1 MIKQGVGLEATLW
14 NEYSNLYQTRMVD
27 QVVVENGTLANDE
40 LFHELLP
47 MSRNLGEVDFEGLR
61 RNQPQLLELNEKGK
75 YHLYR
80 IGDAWAGRNVHAALY
95 DALRLL
101 KDY

>member
-1 MIKQGVGLEATLW
+1 M
-14 NEYSNLYQTRMVD
+14 
-27 QVVVENGTLANDE
+27 VENGTQVNDE
-40 LFHELLP
+40 LFHHLSP
-47 MSRNLGEVDFEGLR
+47 TSRNLGQIDFSGLR
-61 RNQPQLLELNEKGK
+61 QNQPQLLELNASGS
-75 YHLYR
+75 YYLYR

>member
-1 MIKQGVGLEATLW
+1 MLEAAYNNNTDNNINYSTGTVTLGV
-14 NEYSNLYQTRMVD
+14 NLSPDRITALV
-27 QVVVENGTLANDE
+27 NDE
-40 LFHELLP
+40 LFDQLAP
-47 MSRNLGEVDFEGLR
+47 MSPNLDQVDFAGLR
-61 RNQPQLLELNEKGK
+61 ENKPQLLGLNANGS
-75 YHLYR
+75 YYMYR

>member
-1 MIKQGVGLEATLW
+1 MLEAAYNNNNHNNINYCTATVTLGV
-14 NEYSNLYQTRMVD
+14 NLSPDRITA
-27 QVVVENGTLANDE
+27 QVNDE
-40 LFHELLP
+40 LFHQLAP
-47 MSRNLGEVDFEGLR
+47 MSRNLGQVDFAGLR
-61 RNQPQLLELNEKGK
+61 ENKPQLLGLNANGS
-75 YHLYR
+75 YYMYR